1 VKSDFVSEERGEQKD
16 SNKPASS
23 KLSDTDKKETD
34 MDFLNNLTEVI
45 DQIRV
50 ESTQE
55 EMPEWAVYK
64 SKPPKIRRVR
74 KRKPLGQM
82 TQFKVKTALHELQHD
97 SAGGGDIGYTVI
109 EKPLGTPMSSGD
121 EDDLKGKR
129 RTTKPISDDVR
140 PQLTDLTADLLT
152 AGFLSTLF
160 ISFLTLLFFL
170 CFLSS
175 GFDLS
180 LGFSSATPSL
190 ALSSLSNI
198 VFLSFN
204 IVKPSSSCPTNS
216 LECIHSETTNII
228 KSTSS
233 EYKFPR
239 QFHHTCQQNQF
250 DW

>member
-1 VKSDFVSEERGEQKD
+1 LFSASLSDSFDLEFFGEACFCTLTFLTVPVS

-82 TQFKVKTALHELQHD
+82 TQFKVKTALHELQH
-97 SAGGGDIGYTVI
+97 
-109 EKPLGTPMSSGD
+109 
-121 EDDLKGKR
+121 
-129 RTTKPISDDVR
+129 
-140 PQLTDLTADLLT
+140 
-152 AGFLSTLF
+152 
-160 ISFLTLLFFL
+160 FLTLLFFL

-204 IVKPSSSCPTNS
+204 IVKPSSSCPTNKPRAGDI
-216 LECIHSETTNII
+216 LII
-228 KSTSS
+228 DLLDIGFVVLRFPLRSS
-233 EYKFPR
+233 SSPLDIGVPKGFSITVYPISPPPKD
-239 QFHHTCQQNQF
+239 NVG
-250 DW
+250 